1 MLTGSCRFDLHVHG
15 LDVPG
20 AEEGS
25 TGSLS
30 CWSTACASPGWGWA
44 TPEPDAPAAPGSPWG
59 GHCGQAG
66 GWCSQQLWLGTPPAL
81 PVRMQAHRR
90 AAALHSPPGAHL
102 APGRLLPSS
111 GAPRDRAQHRGCQ
124 AGRSLQ
130 LLWPG
135 RQSPVSPAG

>member
-1 MLTGSCRFDLHVHG
+1 M
-15 LDVPG
+15 
-20 AEEGS
+20 
-25 TGSLS
+25 
-30 CWSTACASPGWGWA
+30 STAWMCQELRKEAQGPC
-44 TPEPDAPAAPGSPWG
+44 PAGAQPVPPRAGDGPHLRLMHLQPLAALG
-59 GHCGQAG
+59 EGTVARQG

-81 PVRMQAHRR
+81 PERMQALRR